1 MLALTA
7 PLMLRLQH
15 LPQLAGWDVRT
26 NIEPAPRDKYPAA
39 DVRCTGAQVADSK
52 TGALMLSPQWAVTLV
67 RRRSA
72 DAAELLDAALAAV
85 IESLHSWAP
94 GQHGGRGWE
103 RLVLLDVSEAVFT
116 DDGLAGYQ
124 LTFGTS
130 AMYRGQH

>member
-26 NIEPAPRDKYPAA
+26 NTEHAPRDKFPAA
-39 DVRCTGAQVADSK
+39 DVRCTGARVGDRK
-52 TGALMLSPQWAVTLV
+52 TGALMLSPEWTVTLA
-67 RRRSA
+67 RRRA
-72 DAAELLDAALAAV
+72 GDAADLLDAALEAV

-103 RLVLLDVSEAVFT
+103 RLALLDVSEAMFT

-124 LTFGTS
+124 LTFGTA
-130 AMYRGQH
+130 AMYRGQP

>member
-1 MLALTA
+1 MLSLTA
-7 PLMLRLQH
+7 PLKTRLQA
-15 LPQLAGWDVRT
+15 LPQLTGWVVRT
-26 NIEPAPRDKYPAA
+26 GTDNADRRVLPVA
-39 DVRCTGAQVADSK
+39 DVRCTGARVGDRK
-52 TGALMLSPQWAVTLV
+52 TGALMLSPEWTVTLA
-67 RRRSA
+67 RRRA
-72 DAAELLDAALAAV
+72 GGATDLLGAALEAV

-103 RLVLLDVSEAVFT
+103 RLALLDVSEAMFT